1 MQPDASPGLP
11 GLRVERRSDTNRLAK
26 DFQARAYEELLP
38 IRGRC
43 PTLTAA
49 TAQAEVAW
57 AGRPRSSTSSSKEG
71 VAA

>member
-1 MQPDASPGLP
+1 MPSVASPGLP
-11 GLRVERRSDTNRLAK
+11 GLRVERRSETNRLAK
-26 DFQARAYEELLP
+26 DFQARAYVELLP

-49 TAQAEVAW
+49 AQTEVAW
-57 AGRPRSSTSSSKEG
+57 AGRPRRSPSRSKEG